1 MNSYFLNFFKSKKD
15 DIKIIDDLIKLNE
28 LEIREEYEYEL

>member
-28 LEIREEYEYEL
+28 LEIRGEYEYEL